1 MSDRST
7 GMLIAVEI
15 CALFWIATA
24 LFVFG
29 VS

>member
-1 MSDRST
+1 MSDRRL

-15 CALFWIATA
+15 CVLFWIATA

-29 VS
+29 TL